1 MITYKSLKKEHNALL
16 ALKYAVK
23 KLPASPLND
32 YIKTSVLELHSFL
45 IGQHRKQFALN
56 EYVENNFARIG
67 SPEHDAY
74 ESYKKEIDEWDVFNP
89 TEESKKIV
97 WKLFDFMHIA
107 PEENC
112 CTALFYPKLCK
123 PAQQMKDEQQATK
136 NYIDSLCT
144 DKELQTVDLAD
155 IERLMNLFK
164 KAMQLE
170 QAQIAKETEPLKEP
184 NAVI

>member
-1 MITYKSLKKEHNALL
+1 M
-16 ALKYAVK
+16 
-23 KLPASPLND
+23 
-32 YIKTSVLELHSFL
+32 
-45 IGQHRKQFALN
+45 
-56 EYVENNFARIG
+56 
-67 SPEHDAY
+67 
-74 ESYKKEIDEWDVFNP
+74 FNP

-144 DKELQTVDLAD
+144 YVKESPSTV
-155 IERLMNLFK
+155 ENGS
-164 KAMQLE
+164 QS
-170 QAQIAKETEPLKEP
+170 
-184 NAVI
+184 